1 MQSYILFFICFIQI
15 NSIFKIKKYLFLDNI
30 YHMYNLIQFL
40 FFLLSNQSISCVCT
54 TRFTSFTNENLCRY
68 LHQQFIGM
76 YVTDGLTD
84 KNSPSKKISS
94 VIYDMSVIIISID
107 LQMDEARKKIYL
119 FYFVDISTGKFNIS
133 PTGKQHV
140 MPSMLLFFRRYIH
153 R

>member
-1 MQSYILFFICFIQI
+1 MIFLIYAELHTFFLCFIQI
-15 NSIFKIKKYLFLDNI
+15 NSIFKLKNI
-30 YHMYNLIQFL
+30 YFQIIFIICITLYSFF
-40 FFLLSNQSISCVCT
+40 FFLLSNQSISCVYT

-107 LQMDEARKKIYL
+107 LQTDEARKKIYL
-119 FYFVDISTGKFNIS
+119 FYFVDISTGKFNIF
-133 PTGKQHV
+133 TDRKTTCDV
-140 MPSMLLFFRRYIH
+140 IH
-153 R
+153 AFIFS